1 MNASDIPAAPTLD
14 LSSRQARRIALS
26 AIGLARPR
34 PSRPGPAALAAMI
47 DRLAMVQID
56 SVSVLARAHFMPGFS
71 RLGAYDTALLD
82 KASRGTKRRLF
93 EYWGH
98 EASLIDVAHHP
109 DLRWRMARARAGKGI
124 YAGLARFGAEKRPF
138 IDAVL
143 SEIETRGALT
153 SRELALDG
161 KGRQWRLVGLER
173 WQARARMAVLG
184 RAVTTPRA
192 RLRALY
198 DLPERVLPGDPRCAP
213 TPSDDEAQRQLS
225 WPPRVRS
232 ASRPSPICAIIS
244 ADRPGGGEDACRRT
258 GRGRRAA
265 AARVEGW
272 RQQAFWRP
280 AAGCRSVRP
289 ALCLAVR
296 PPVLGARRAERLFG
310 FRYRIEIYT
319 PAAQASARLLRA
331 ALPVET
337 TGSRP
342 SSTSRRSAPRAGS
355 WSRRLISK
363 SPTRRA
369 PSSRRSLPKCASSR
383 FGSAFRR
390 SSWLRAGI
398 SARRS
403 PTRSRGAFPKKGR
416 P

>member
-14 LSSRQARRIALS
+14 LSSRQARQIALS

-124 YAGLARFGAEKRPF
+124 YTGLARFGAEKRPF

-161 KGRQWRLVGLER
+161 KGSGSGGWWGWSDGKHALEWLFWAGL
-173 WQARARMAVLG
+173 
-184 RAVTTPRA
+184 VTTKER
-192 RLRALY
+192 RGFERIY
-198 DLPERVLPGDPRCAP
+198 DLPERVIPGACAIA
-213 TPSDDEAQRQLS
+213 TPSDDEAQRRL
-225 WPPRVRS
+225 VL
-232 ASRPSPICAIIS
+232 
-244 ADRPGGGEDACRRT
+244 
-258 GRGRRAA
+258 A
-265 AARVEGW
+265 AARALGIATVADLRNYWRIGPGEGAARVAELVEAGALVPARVAGW
-272 RQQAFWRP
+272 RQQAFM
-280 AAGCRSVRP
+280 AAGLPAPKRP
-289 ALCLAVR
+289 SAGALVSPFDPLFWER
-296 PPVLGARRAERLFG
+296 DRAERLLG

-319 PAAQASARLLRA
+319 PAHKRQHGYYVLPFLWKDRVAAKLDLKAERATGRLLVQA
-331 ALPVET
+331 AHLEIADKAGAVVAAVAAEMRLLALWLGLPQIVV
-337 TGSRP
+337 
-342 SSTSRRSAPRAGS
+342 
-355 WSRRLISK
+355 
-363 SPTRRA
+363 A
-369 PSSRRSLPKCASSR
+369 PSGDLGPAL
-383 FGSAFRR
+383 ADA
-390 SSWLRAGI
+390 LAGGV
-398 SARRS
+398 
-403 PTRSRGAFPKKGR
+403 P
-416 P
+416 